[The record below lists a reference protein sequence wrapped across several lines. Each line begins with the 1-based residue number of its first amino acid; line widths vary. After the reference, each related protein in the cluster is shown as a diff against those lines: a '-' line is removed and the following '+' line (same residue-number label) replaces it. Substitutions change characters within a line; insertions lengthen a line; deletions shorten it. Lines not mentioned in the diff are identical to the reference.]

1 MSTPVKMCVNSY
13 DETQKYAFYTMIK
26 EIIGCP
32 NYDDR
37 NKEVCEA
44 NKYLKHLVRCES
56 DHIHSYNVVSQWN
69 PTDYEII
76 FDIIEKIS
84 VYNYPEE
91 SFWTELHLH
100 IEIQYQM
107 KTEALKEGF
116 TSHWFGGNQL

>member
-69 PTDYEII
+69 PTD
-76 FDIIEKIS
+76 IIE
-84 VYNYPEE
+84 
-91 SFWTELHLH
+91 
-100 IEIQYQM
+100 
-107 KTEALKEGF
+107 
-116 TSHWFGGNQL
+116 